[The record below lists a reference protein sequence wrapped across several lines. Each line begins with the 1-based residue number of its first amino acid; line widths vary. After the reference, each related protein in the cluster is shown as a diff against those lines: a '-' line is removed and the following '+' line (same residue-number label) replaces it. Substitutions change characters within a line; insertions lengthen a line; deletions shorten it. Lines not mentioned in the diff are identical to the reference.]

1 MSKINLAMWS
11 GPRNL
16 STALM
21 YSFANRPDFCAID
34 EPFYACYLDKT
45 GLDHPMRDAIIASQA
60 TDPNQVIS
68 DLTTP
73 RETHYY
79 QKHMTQ
85 HMLDDIPRSWIEQ
98 VTNVFLIRHPYRVLA
113 SFSDKYDNPT
123 MDDVGFRQQAE
134 LFDAITSRGFGAI
147 VVDSAD
153 IRCNPRTQLTAL
165 CSAIG
170 LEFHESMLSW
180 AEGPKSYDGVWAP
193 HWYGTVHKSTGFAGA
208 EGALPELPDNLRQIA
223 DQCMPFYERMQSAK
237 L

>member
-1 MSKINLAMWS
+1 MWS

-85 HMLDDIPRSWIEQ
+85 HMLDDIPRRWIEQ

-123 MDDVGFRQQAE
+123 MDDVGFRQQAK
-134 LFDAITSRGFGAI
+134 LFDAITSRGFDAI

-180 AEGPKSYDGVWAP
+180 AEGPKTYDGVWAP
-193 HWYGTVHKSTGFAGA
+193 HWYGAVHKSTGFAGA